1 MQHKKDVLQYFSFSN
16 LIYFTQ
22 CDNLMLLQMALF
34 HSFYRLIHIK
44 KKKKLFLLY
53 WSLAD

>member
-34 HSFYRLIHIK
+34 HSFYRLINIK
-44 KKKKLFLLY
+44 KKQNFFFY
-53 WSLAD
+53 TGV